1 MYLRSDNMFCS
12 ISKQSLIL
20 AQWSKQIS
28 IFWVSKLMLWYD
40 CLVNVDKNWLLSFK
54 SKIDWKDLMGMDLFG
69 FGLFHIKSAPERSIY
84 NYYLGLMLDE
94 SLTW

>member
-1 MYLRSDNMFCS
+1 MYLRSDNIFYS

-28 IFWVSKLMLWYD
+28 IFWVSTLMIWYG
-40 CLVNVDKNWLLSFK
+40 CLVKVDKNGLVSFK
-54 SKIDWKDLMGMDLFG
+54 SKIDWKDLMEMGLFG
-69 FGLFHIKSAPERSIY
+69 FGLFLIESAPERSIY